1 MSELE
6 IKRRQE
12 YKRNRKKWMLIQ
24 LAAIALLVVISLG
37 TLLGYNR
44 VNRTHYIS
52 YSEAGSIDYQ
62 VHYIENEFFDGEW
75 IDKNSSYI
83 SSLTDG
89 IIADFSYELKADS
102 EDMDFTYSYSID
114 AKLSISSKETGAPYY
129 TVEENLIPQRTM
141 FAKNGSSLKI
151 DEKVTIDYAKFDK
164 IARDFEQAYGL
175 EAAVSTLT
183 VTLNVTSTGTNTRF
197 DQETAKA
204 YSTTLNIPVAE
215 DTFAITRTS
224 GAPEN
229 GGGVL
234 EYKSV
239 ANKNVLLIIG
249 IVSISLAALG
259 GIALV
264 VFMYLTRN
272 EDVTYA
278 ARVRKILKSY
288 GSYIQ
293 RIDGEFDSE
302 GYQIVMI
309 KTFVEML
316 GIRDT
321 IQSPILAFE
330 NKDETMTSFLIPTN
344 TKILYVFEIKV
355 DNFDEIYAPKE
366 EPVIEEPVILEE
378 VEEEEFEEAIAQPDI
393 DIEEIDFIPDDD
405 NEFEVAPEDPGIEVV
420 GVVWPEKKNKN
431 KVYRYD
437 PNGEILNE
445 GDIILVPTRDHAKG
459 RDVIRKA
466 AVTHGNHRV
475 DPEHI
480 KYPLKKII
488 AVIKRKVSTAL
499 TPEANEDMKKSSGGT
514 MTIL

>member
-24 LAAIALLVVISLG
+24 LAAIALLLVISLG

-44 VNRTHYIS
+44 VNRTHYIT
-52 YSEAGSIDYQ
+52 YSENGDINYQ
-62 VHYIENEFFDGEW
+62 IHYIENEFFDEEW
-75 IDKNSSYI
+75 ISKDQSYI

-89 IIADFSYELKADS
+89 INATFKYNFIADSS
-102 EDMDFTYSYSID
+102 DMNYTYSYSIN
-114 AKLSISSKETGAPYY
+114 AKLSITSKDTGAPYY
-129 TVEENLIPQRTM
+129 TVEEVISPEKTLFGTSETG
-141 FAKNGSSLKI
+141 AKI
-151 DEKVTIDYAKFDK
+151 EETVFIDYAKFDA
-164 IARDFEQAYGL
+164 IAREFENTYGL
-175 EAAVSTLT
+175 DESAVSTLVVTMNVRT
-183 VTLNVTSTGTNTRF
+183 VTVNQKFDEETTQVYSTSLNV
-197 DQETAKA
+197 
-204 YSTTLNIPVAE
+204 PMAE
-215 DTFAITRTS
+215 ETFAITRTS
-224 GAPEN
+224 GAPEL
-229 GGGVL
+229 GGGIL

-239 ANKNVLLIIG
+239 ANKAVLFIIG
-249 IVSISLAALG
+249 IVAISLAALG
-259 GIALV
+259 AIALV

-278 ARVRKILKSY
+278 AKIRKILKSY

-293 RIDGEFDSE
+293 RINGEFDSE
-302 GYQIVMI
+302 GYQVVMI

-355 DNFDEIYAPKE
+355 DNYDDIYAPKVE
-366 EPVIEEPVILEE
+366 IEEPVILEE
-378 VEEEEFEEAIAQPDI
+378 VDEEEFEEAIAQPDI
-393 DIEEIDFIPDDD
+393 DIEEINFIPDDD
-405 NEFEVAPEDPGIEVV
+405 DEFEVPPEEPGIEVV
-420 GVVWPEKKNKN
+420 GVVWPEKKNNN

-499 TPEANEDMKKSSGGT
+499 TPEANEDMKNSSGGT